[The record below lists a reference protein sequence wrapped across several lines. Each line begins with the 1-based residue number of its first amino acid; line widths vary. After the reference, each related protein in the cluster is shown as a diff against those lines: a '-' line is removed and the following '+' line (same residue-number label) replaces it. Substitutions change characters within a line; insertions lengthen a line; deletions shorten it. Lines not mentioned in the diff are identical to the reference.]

1 MIRIARQFTTCLF
14 APDQPPV
21 AEVAPGQ
28 QIIFETQDAQAGR
41 VKTMADALTVIL
53 PVAEANPVT
62 GPLYVHGAQPG
73 DTLAVHIV
81 DIRVGEIGLCRVR
94 AGRGVLGDQIHRA
107 AAKLL
112 PVRNGMVYFTEHISL
127 AARPMIGTVG
137 TAPAHAAVPS
147 YCPGLHGGNLDLN
160 VIGAGA
166 TVYLPV
172 AVEGALLAMGDVHA
186 SMGDGELTGGGIDIP
201 AEVTVQ
207 VEVYEGLGW
216 RRPVVETDEQWY
228 TCANAPTLDEAIRLA
243 AWDMTALLSKKLGL
257 TFEESLILIGAAGDV
272 RIGQAAHV
280 GIDMTV
286 CLGIAKTILP
296 AAF

>member
-1 MIRIARQFTTCLF
+1 MIRIAHQFTTCFF

-21 AEVAPGQ
+21 AEVAPGE

-41 VKTMADALTVIL
+41 VKTMVDALTVIL
-53 PVAEANPVT
+53 PVGEANPVT
-62 GPLYVHGAQPG
+62 GPLYVCGAQPG

-81 DIRVGEIGLCRVR
+81 DIRLGGLGLCRVR
-94 AGRGVLGDQIHRA
+94 AGRGILGDQLHEA
-107 AAKLL
+107 AAKLI
-112 PVRNGMVYFTEHISL
+112 PVRNGMVYFDEHISFPT
-127 AARPMIGTVG
+127 RPMIGTIG
-137 TAPAHAAVPS
+137 TAPASAAVPS
-147 YCPGLHGGNLDLN
+147 YYPGLHGGNLDLN
-160 VIGAGA
+160 VIGVGA

-207 VEVYEGLGW
+207 VEVYKGLGW
-216 RRPVVETDEQWY
+216 MRPVVETDGQWY
-228 TCANAPTLDEAIRLA
+228 TCASAPTLDEAIRLA
-243 AWDMTALLSKKLGL
+243 AWDMTILLSRKLGL
-257 TFEESLILIGAAGDV
+257 TFEESLILIGATGDV
-272 RIGQAAHV
+272 RVGQAARV